1 MTVHATGMFDVTIA
15 PLAAYNIAEGA
26 LLGRMSIDKH
36 FHGDME
42 GTSQGEMLTAGGSIK
57 NSAGYVA
64 VERVTATLNGR
75 SGSFALMHT
84 GIMTRGDG
92 KLTITVVPDSGSGDL
107 AGISG
112 AMNIIIAEGGQH
124 HYEFDYEV
132 AAP

>member
-15 PLAAYNIAEGA
+15 PLAAYNSAEGA

-92 KLTITVVPDSGSGDL
+92 KLTITVVPDSGSGDF

-112 AMNIIIAEGGQH
+112 AMNIIIAEGG
-124 HYEFDYEV
+124 
-132 AAP
+132 